1 MRQIAIV
8 LATLIAMMLNAHS
21 ANAQASVD
29 CNNGDITSVMICKKN
44 SALRSLDRANFELF
58 KSLSSSD
65 KRNLYKIGRNSFV
78 AERKACG
85 DRASC
90 IVLAYNKDT
99 ANLVISAGGTTK
111 LADQEGYW
119 FVALSSANLP
129 MRKQRSSS
137 TEVFHLIEAATPI
150 EVLNHADGDWVLV
163 KVVGTKLA
171 GWVRTNSAEQKELFF
186 QKIDPTD
193 ENPYLV
199 VPSTL
204 VEPSTKEVSLE
215 KTVSTDGNVAKS
227 TYDEAISRLQIAE
240 EKVVQLQ
247 ASLDNAALSAG
258 KQSSEENA
266 VSATTQLTV
275 SKADYEALQKQLDAA
290 NQALADQ
297 MAKVGE
303 DFVAKSDYEEKLKQL
318 DALNAKVLDLTS
330 KGDATA
336 TTQLTVSKADYE
348 ALQKQLDAA
357 NQALADQM
365 AKVGEDFVAKSDY
378 DKKVQQLDT
387 LTGVITDLKA
397 SISGSYVE
405 KTELER
411 VQAQFQSAVPKAD
424 YETLQKQL
432 NASNQALTDQMAKV
446 GADFV
451 AKSDYDEKAKQ
462 LDTLNTMLGDL
473 KASISSEYVPRTD
486 FEKVQ
491 AELKVVVPKA
501 DYEALQKQLN
511 AANQALTDQIAKVGA
526 DFVAKSDY
534 DEKAKQL
541 DTLNTMLADL
551 KASIGTDYVEKA
563 EFEKVQAELQ
573 GVVAKTDYVALQKQ
587 LDAANQALAEQM
599 AKIASDYVAKTDYE
613 EKSKQLDTLN
623 TMLSDLKG
631 SLEANY
637 VEKATY
643 DQDVLALQQKVD
655 ALNQTLTEQ
664 KSADDAERESQVS
677 ALNSTI
683 VDVQHRVDTL
693 KRRQS
698 ELQTAYANL
707 VAECKAN
714 PECADVMQFE
724 Q

>member
-29 CNNGDITSVMICKKN
+29 CNNGDITSVMICKN
-44 SALRSLDRANFELF
+44 PAIRSLDRANFELF
-58 KSLSSSD
+58 KSLSRGD
-65 KRNLYKIGRNSFV
+65 TKNRYKTGRSLFL

-99 ANLVISAGGTTK
+99 ANLVISAGGNTGFS
-111 LADQEGYW
+111 DRQGYYI
-119 FVALSSANLP
+119 VALSSANLP

-137 TEVFHLIEAATPI
+137 TGFFHLIEAATPI
-150 EVLNHADGDWVLV
+150 EVLKRVDGEWVLV
-163 KVVGTKLA
+163 KVVGTDLT
-171 GWVRTNSAEQKELFF
+171 GWVRTDSAEQKELYF

-199 VPSTL
+199 ET
-204 VEPSTKEVSLE
+204 STKEVSQE
-215 KTVSTDGNVAKS
+215 KTVSADGSVAKS
-227 TYDEAISRLQIAE
+227 TYDEAISRLRIAE
-240 EKVVQLQ
+240 EKVFQLQ
-247 ASLDNAALSAG
+247 ASLDNAALSEG

-266 VSATTQLTV
+266 VSATTQLI
-275 SKADYEALQKQLDAA
+275 
-290 NQALADQ
+290 
-297 MAKVGE
+297 
-303 DFVAKSDYEEKLKQL
+303 
-318 DALNAKVLDLTS
+318 
-330 KGDATA
+330 
-336 TTQLTVSKADYE
+336 VSKADYE

-378 DKKVQQLDT
+378 DKKVVQLDT
-387 LTGVITDLKA
+387 LTSVLTELKA
-397 SISGSYVE
+397 SISVDYVRKSDFE
-405 KTELER
+405 EIQT
-411 VQAQFQSAVPKAD
+411 QFQSAVPKAD

>member
-21 ANAQASVD
+21 VNAQASVD
-29 CNNGDITSVMICKKN
+29 CNNGDLTSVMICKN
-44 SALRSLDRANFELF
+44 HMILQMDRANFELF
-58 KSLSSSD
+58 KLLSRGD
-65 KRNLYKIGRNSFV
+65 TKNRYKNGRNSFL

-85 DRASC
+85 DGALC
-90 IVLAYNKDT
+90 VIHAYVKDT
-99 ANLVISAGGTTK
+99 SNLVISAGGTTK

-119 FVALSSANLP
+119 RVALSSANLP

-150 EVLNHADGDWVLV
+150 EVLKRVDSEWVLV

-240 EKVVQLQ
+240 EKVVRLQ
-247 ASLDNAALSAG
+247 ASLDNVALSEG

-266 VSATTQLTV
+266 VSASPQSTV
-275 SKADYEALQKQLDAA
+275 SKADYEAMQKQLDAA

-297 MAKVGE
+297 MAKVG
-303 DFVAKSDYEEKLKQL
+303 
-318 DALNAKVLDLTS
+318 T
-330 KGDATA
+330 
-336 TTQLTVSKADYE
+336 
-348 ALQKQLDAA
+348 
-357 NQALADQM
+357 
-365 AKVGEDFVAKSDY
+365 
-378 DKKVQQLDT
+378 
-387 LTGVITDLKA
+387 
-397 SISGSYVE
+397 
-405 KTELER
+405 
-411 VQAQFQSAVPKAD
+411 
-424 YETLQKQL
+424 
-432 NASNQALTDQMAKV
+432 
-446 GADFV
+446 DFV

-473 KASISSEYVPRTD
+473 KASINSDYVP
-486 FEKVQ
+486 KS
-491 AELKVVVPKA
+491 ELEEIQTQFQSAVPKA
-501 DYEALQKQLN
+501 DYETLQKQLN
-511 AANQALTDQIAKVGA
+511 AANQALTDQMAKIGT
-526 DFVAKSDY
+526 DFVSKSDY

-573 GVVAKTDYVALQKQ
+573 DVVAKTDYVALQKQ

-643 DQDVLALQQKVD
+643 DQDVLSLQQKIE
-655 ALNQTLTEQ
+655 ALNQTLTDQ

-677 ALNSTI
+677 ALNATI

-714 PECADVMQFE
+714 PECADVMELE

>member
-266 VSATTQLTV
+266 VS
-275 SKADYEALQKQLDAA
+275 
-290 NQALADQ
+290 
-297 MAKVGE
+297 
-303 DFVAKSDYEEKLKQL
+303 
-318 DALNAKVLDLTS
+318 
-330 KGDATA
+330 A

>member
-29 CNNGDITSVMICKKN
+29 CNNGDITSVMICKN
-44 SALRSLDRANFELF
+44 PAIRSLDRANFELF
-58 KSLSSSD
+58 KSLSRGD
-65 KRNLYKIGRNSFV
+65 TKNRYKTGRSLFL

-90 IVLAYNKDT
+90 IVLAYIKDT
-99 ANLVISAGGTTK
+99 TNLVISAGGTTK
-111 LADQEGYW
+111 WADQEGYW
-119 FVALSSANLP
+119 FVELSSSSLP
-129 MRKQRSSS
+129 MRKQRSTS
-137 TEVFHLIEAATPI
+137 TGFFHLIEAATPI
-150 EVLNHADGDWVLV
+150 EVLKRVDGEWVLV
-163 KVVGTKLA
+163 KVVGTDLT
-171 GWVRTNSAEQKELFF
+171 GWVKLSTEHKELYFRKVV
-186 QKIDPTD
+186 QTD

-199 VPSTL
+199 EPSTL
-204 VEPSTKEVSLE
+204 VETSTKEVSQE
-215 KTVSTDGNVAKS
+215 KTVSADGSVAKS

-247 ASLDNAALSAG
+247 ASLDNAALSEG

-266 VSATTQLTV
+266 VSASTQLTD

-290 NQALADQ
+290 NQALADR
-297 MAKVGE
+297 
-303 DFVAKSDYEEKLKQL
+303 
-318 DALNAKVLDLTS
+318 
-330 KGDATA
+330 
-336 TTQLTVSKADYE
+336 
-348 ALQKQLDAA
+348 
-357 NQALADQM
+357 M

-378 DKKVQQLDT
+378 DKKVVQLDT
-387 LTGVITDLKA
+387 LTSVLTELKA
-397 SISGSYVE
+397 SISVDYVRKSDFE
-405 KTELER
+405 EIQT
-411 VQAQFQSAVPKAD
+411 QFQSAVPKAD

>member
-1 MRQIAIV
+1 MSDNFLPKSTGLKSKALRGIDGPTVDNQTCSRSSFTKLVWPKNKAANFSTQVYQGGEIMRQIAIV

-266 VSATTQLTV
+266 VS
-275 SKADYEALQKQLDAA
+275 
-290 NQALADQ
+290 
-297 MAKVGE
+297 
-303 DFVAKSDYEEKLKQL
+303 
-318 DALNAKVLDLTS
+318 
-330 KGDATA
+330 A